1 MNMKKLGSIAF
12 LALAVALIAS
22 PAAASASP
30 VKGLW
35 GGSETKY
42 WMGGKWVSYS
52 EQVPFSFVL
61 QRGKVVSFKPSS
73 TYVWPRCAGGKTVS
87 AKLPAT
93 RQSTIRHGR
102 FRGRR
107 TTHAGSRK
115 MTMYVSGHFSSARRA
130 AGKIV
135 VKLAGCP
142 DYRSLWAATSGGL
155 AIHIPM
161 CRGQNVELEDGS
173 YYYNPC
179 AYVAKTPEGSAPS
192 RP

>member
-1 MNMKKLGSIAF
+1 MKMMKPGSIACLT
-12 LALAVALIAS
+12 LALALLLTPVAK
-22 PAAASASP
+22 SATP
-30 VKGLW
+30 VRGLW

-42 WMGGKWVSYS
+42 WAGGKWVSYS
-52 EQVPFSFVL
+52 EQVPFGFWV
-61 QRGKVVSFKPSS
+61 QRGKVVRFKPSS

-93 RQSTIRHGR
+93 RQSTVSHGR

-130 AGKIV
+130 SGKIV

-142 DYRSLWAATSGGL
+142 DYRSVLAATSGGL

-161 CRGQNVELEDGS
+161 CRGQQVELEDGS

-179 AYVAKTPEGSAPS
+179 AYVAKTPG
-192 RP
+192 RPHQ